1 MLTFVHD
8 RRMEGVWPLILAPLI
23 AILIIVASKSYV
35 VMDPA
40 IAPVA
45 LVLIA
50 IPGLYRVFWG
60 KSEIVVDK
68 AKGTVAL
75 RQGPGGKER
84 QLASLADV
92 QRADVAMVYR
102 GNAPL
107 YRPYL
112 LLKNNTRVELMP
124 DCDKMQQAHAPAAAV
139 NDAISLAPE
148 VRAKL
153 AMSNQKAG
161 TATVSNQA
169 VALWVVVI
177 VLVVIAIVALVV
189 TSGV

>member
-35 VMDPA
+35 VMDSA
-40 IAPVA
+40 IAPIA

-60 KSEIVVDK
+60 KSEVVVDTS
-68 AKGTVAL
+68 KGAVSL
-75 RQGPGGKER
+75 RQGPRMQEKK
-84 QLASLADV
+84 LASLADV

-102 GNAPL
+102 GNTPL
-107 YRPYL
+107 YRPYI

-148 VRAKL
+148 LRAKL
-153 AMSNQKAG
+153 AMTSQK
-161 TATVSNQA
+161 VSGGGVSSQA
-169 VALWVVVI
+169 AILWVIVI
-177 VLVVIAIVALVV
+177 LLVVIAIVTLAV
-189 TSGV
+189 TTGT